1 GDMFN
6 AMMEAFME
14 EDVGYL
20 FNIEV
25 QSQEQTAPEVGV
37 STANGSPVVI
47 TSGPDLDEDGVD
59 VHVTGGDE
67 EGSSAGATGTA
78 TRTAAKKS
86 TPAKKSARRSASAKE
101 SSESATSTT
110 AATSSATKSTS
121 AGKKAAAEKETVPS
135 ALGGR

>member
-1 GDMFN
+1 
-6 AMMEAFME
+6 
-14 EDVGYL
+14 
-20 FNIEV
+20 
-25 QSQEQTAPEVGV
+25 
-37 STANGSPVVI
+37 
-47 TSGPDLDEDGVD
+47 
-59 VHVTGGDE
+59 VTGGDE

-101 SSESATSTT
+101 SSESATTTT

-135 ALGGR
+135 ALGGRSGSRRPLRYSATDEQGGETTSGATPARKDDWARTPRNAPCPCGSGRKYKLCHCRA